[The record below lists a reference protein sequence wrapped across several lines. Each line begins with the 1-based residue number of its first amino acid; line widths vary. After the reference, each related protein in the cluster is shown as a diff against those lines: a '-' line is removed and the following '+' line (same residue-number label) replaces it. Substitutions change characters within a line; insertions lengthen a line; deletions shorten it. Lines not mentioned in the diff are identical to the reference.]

1 MMHQKNSPKKMD
13 ASMAMVLSL
22 EAAAIART
30 YTPKSVVKKDENHGL
45 ITEIPLSMLTNSSVR
60 SR

>member
-1 MMHQKNSPKKMD
+1 
-13 ASMAMVLSL
+13 MAMVLSL

>member
-1 MMHQKNSPKKMD
+1 
-13 ASMAMVLSL
+13 MALVLSL
-22 EAAAIART
+22 GPAAVART
-30 YTPKSVVKKDENHGL
+30 YTAKSVFKKDENHGL